1 MRYFFL
7 LLFLLMQTISL
18 ADDVMTRSN
27 QITKNLRCLVCDGQ
41 SVYESNSNFA
51 NDIKKYVKKEIVK
64 NKTDHEIYNFLKRK
78 YGESIMFNPS
88 VTFKSIALWL
98 VPILFFFMGIYILL
112 RRIRA

>member
-1 MRYFFL
+1 MRNFLL
-7 LLFLLMQTISL
+7 LLFLLMQTTSL

-51 NDIKKYVKKEIVK
+51 NDIKKYVKKEVLK
-64 NKTDHEIYNFLKRK
+64 KKTDDEIYDFLKKK

-88 VTFKSIALWL
+88 VSFKSIALWL
-98 VPILFFFMGIYILL
+98 VPILFFFLGIYFLF